1 MILNQILS
9 LSKNVTF
16 QHTVNN
22 GIRGSLLMRYTS
34 IINEGSKKNIYTLK
48 SETKNKPKLKAS
60 IPLTISTRNTGFFN
74 KLRAQDL
81 WKSMTSVSV
90 TGRKRGRAK
99 GKLASVKNLNKGQI
113 IGVGEENVVFPGLN
127 APIFSGNALSRIEER
142 PKDETRTKKLEEI
155 RNSMGKYR
163 RARLSPLERGWT
175 SCNWAGRNVGP
186 PISQNE
192 GDSNDF
198 SDFDTL
204 ILESKIVKIMT
215 GNLGQKRRSS
225 LFVVS
230 GNKKGCAGFT
240 LVKGNNVNNAIEKA
254 RKKVGQFLLYV
265 DICEGDTVY
274 HDFYCEFMYTKIF
287 VKKKPEGYGLRC
299 HRVIKEIC
307 KVLGIKNLNAKV
319 EGSKN
324 TQNITKAF
332 FLGLLNQKTY
342 QQMADEKQ
350 LYVAKLLP
358 GMPPKIMAAPSN
370 GHVRSSSDYGM
381 GGKVEI
387 ERKKFVP
394 FYERL
399 PSWET
404 HLKKVLKNR
413 NHEKIERQLELEYG
427 QVQSFLTEKYPECV
441 PNYRPSSD
449 E

>member
-1 MILNQILS
+1 MV
-9 LSKNVTF
+9 K
-16 QHTVNN
+16 
-22 GIRGSLLMRYTS
+22 
-34 IINEGSKKNIYTLK
+34 GSKKNIYTLK
-48 SETKNKPKLKAS
+48 SETKNKSKLKAM
-60 IPLTISTRNTGFFN
+60 PA
-74 KLRAQDL
+74 KDL
-81 WKSMTSVSV
+81 WKSMTSVSI

-113 IGVGEENVVFPGLN
+113 IGVDIVYGEENVVFPGLN
-127 APIFSGNALSRIEER
+127 APVFSGNALSRIEER

-163 RARLSPLERGWT
+163 RTRLNPLERGWT
-175 SCNWAGRNVGP
+175 SSNWAGKSIGP
-186 PISQNE
+186 PISQTE

-198 SDFDTL
+198 ADFDTV

-225 LFVVS
+225 VFVIS
-230 GNKKGCAGFT
+230 GNKRGCAGFA
-240 LVKGNNVNNAIEKA
+240 LVKGNNVNNAVEKA

-265 DICEGDTVY
+265 DICDGDTVY

-287 VKKKPEGYGLRC
+287 VKKKPEGYGLKC

-307 KVLGIKNLNAKV
+307 KVLGIKNLHAKV
-319 EGSKN
+319 EGSKI

-332 FLGLLNQKTY
+332 FLGLLNQ
-342 QQMADEKQ
+342 
-350 LYVAKLLP
+350 
-358 GMPPKIMAAPSN
+358 
-370 GHVRSSSDYGM
+370 YGM

-399 PSWET
+399 PSWEI
-404 HLKKVLKNR
+404 HLKKVLKSR
-413 NHEKIERQLELEYG
+413 NHEKIQRQLELEYG
-427 QVQSFLTEKYPECV
+427 RVQSFLTEKYPECD